1 MIFHQ
6 VTLTLLS
13 VFFLCFS
20 NALYADESFERMV
33 RLGKIEQI
41 RKSLENGTLS
51 PHHTSSD
58 EKTMLMLA
66 AEEGHIEIVRLLL
79 DKGTKINVR
88 DKGGA
93 TALTYAAYE
102 NKSGVVKLLLERGAD
117 PNLPGSH
124 GRTALFFAAC
134 KGYVDIV
141 KDLIAKGANVN
152 ARDEKGI
159 SILGCKHRAN
169 DRNPE
174 VVRLLLSQGAVP
186 HSGLILWA
194 AENGYLDIIQTLIAK
209 GIDVNYAS
217 KKKDGGGYTAL
228 MAASKNAHY
237 EVAKELLARKA
248 DINARDDQGYTALQY
263 AVENRRNP
271 VALLLIDAGA
281 DVNVQNAQGYTVLMN
296 AAEKGNAELVEK
308 LIAKGADV
316 NAQTGDGLT
325 ALDYARKSYQ
335 SAMAKVV
342 QLLKQAGAR
351 ETSSTNK

>member
-1 MIFHQ
+1 M
-6 VTLTLLS
+6 
-13 VFFLCFS
+13 
-20 NALYADESFERMV
+20 
-33 RLGKIEQI
+33 
-41 RKSLENGTLS
+41 
-51 PHHTSSD
+51 
-58 EKTMLMLA
+58 
-66 AEEGHIEIVRLLL
+66 
-79 DKGTKINVR
+79 
-88 DKGGA
+88 
-93 TALTYAAYE
+93 
-102 NKSGVVKLLLERGAD
+102 
-117 PNLPGSH
+117 
-124 GRTALFFAAC
+124 
-134 KGYVDIV
+134 
-141 KDLIAKGANVN
+141 
-152 ARDEKGI
+152 
-159 SILGCKHRAN
+159 
-169 DRNPE
+169 
-174 VVRLLLSQGAVP
+174 VRLLLSQGAVP